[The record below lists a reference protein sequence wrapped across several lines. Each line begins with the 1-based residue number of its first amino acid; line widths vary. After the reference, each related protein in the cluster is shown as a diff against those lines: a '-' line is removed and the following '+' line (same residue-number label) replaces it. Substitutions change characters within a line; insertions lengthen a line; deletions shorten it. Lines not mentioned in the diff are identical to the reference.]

1 MVGARSLNGPAAG
14 PTAVITLTNGTKLVV
29 AGAAEDLVA
38 VVRRWRV
45 DIMAEAMR
53 AA

>member
-1 MVGARSLNGPAAG
+1 V
-14 PTAVITLTNGTKLVV
+14 VTLTNGTKIIVAETPDEVV
-29 AGAAEDLVA
+29 AT
-38 VVRRWRV
+38 VRRWRV